1 MDAPGRGEGEGGVA
15 SEISREKFLGTGDA
29 GSGPSWSGWG
39 GAPVGAR
46 NRAGASEEEREDREG
61 PRDANTHD
69 RPSREWRGVQSLLS
83 IYMFLF
89 VFSSVLKRPSCRH
102 SQWRREGVAMR
113 EKPRPPVQVF
123 AYDDTLGAD
132 EGRELESLLAYFPA
146 SAPVASKVR
155 ALSLARGIVGF
166 ASQFSIGSEGA
177 EGADTA
183 VRREDAR
190 VVRTKRGRLACL
202 LATPSSRGSRTH
214 GGGSRLWLCASLD
227 DSIATSTAVRDGALV
242 DALRILRDDHAMLH
256 GDTSPPS
263 SRNLSPLVADLGAR
277 LSPPTTGWVGMQS
290 THGGE
295 KRLCGSALHAL
306 HSPLAPP
313 TGCPLTSTSR
323 EVFLLTQSAV
333 NAATLA
339 LDDWADD
346 AKDDDNSDDD
356 DVNDKDG
363 DLVADTAVFH
373 EGGMLWS
380 SATVRATRAI
390 ARYAERCLVPGVAF
404 GEGDGVGVTRTREAD
419 VAGASSR
426 ERGNEAGNS
435 EAAEKVASTA
445 ARARALAAAV
455 RAEAAAGISSLRE
468 ARKRDGTDAG
478 DGDGGDAAEEE
489 KVDEV
494 PVSASEWSVAPD
506 GFLRRSSAAGEAVE
520 ASGRDVPAA
529 AYLLRLHAPAAGA
542 RMISDDTS
550 NDDPK
555 SRDGSI
561 YLLTL
566 RVGSATLALSL
577 RATRCPRLTDED
589 GWKALRRLCVDAA
602 GPRLRELHESLALAN
617 STGPSRRKKTLA
629 SIRGGSEPGTS
640 LKASDHVPG
649 YRYLYVDDATLAVRA
664 TPEAKLATVT
674 FESLCAVQSV
684 RREMEDEM
692 SDNVGQRCSI
702 DDSGSSSIH
711 ELCVRARND
720 VWVVGKRATAPGDKG
735 GTSTYGARD
744 RWLWVVLERAGDTL
758 LDASAAVGA
767 FCDAHFRRRI
777 RRLVSDPLGQG
788 TGQET
793 VGRVFQS
800 SWAGD
805 T

>member
-1 MDAPGRGEGEGGVA
+1 MVVPEPAAGAREGRVDAPGRGEGEGGVA

-29 GSGPSWSGWG
+29 WSGPSWSGWG

-183 VRREDAR
+183 ARREDAR

-202 LATPSSRGSRTH
+202 LATPSSQGSRTH

-295 KRLCGSALHAL
+295 KRLCGSALHDL

-356 DVNDKDG
+356 TDVNDKDV

-373 EGGMLWS
+373 DGGMLWS

-404 GEGDGVGVTRTREAD
+404 GEGDGVGVTRTRESD

-426 ERGNEAGNS
+426 EREAAGNS

-468 ARKRDGTDAG
+468 ARKRDGGTDAG
-478 DGDGGDAAEEE
+478 GG
-489 KVDEV
+489 
-494 PVSASEWSVAPD
+494 
-506 GFLRRSSAAGEAVE
+506 
-520 ASGRDVPAA
+520 
-529 AYLLRLHAPAAGA
+529 
-542 RMISDDTS
+542 
-550 NDDPK
+550 
-555 SRDGSI
+555 
-561 YLLTL
+561 
-566 RVGSATLALSL
+566 
-577 RATRCPRLTDED
+577 
-589 GWKALRRLCVDAA
+589 
-602 GPRLRELHESLALAN
+602 
-617 STGPSRRKKTLA
+617 
-629 SIRGGSEPGTS
+629 
-640 LKASDHVPG
+640 
-649 YRYLYVDDATLAVRA
+649 
-664 TPEAKLATVT
+664 
-674 FESLCAVQSV
+674 
-684 RREMEDEM
+684 
-692 SDNVGQRCSI
+692 
-702 DDSGSSSIH
+702 
-711 ELCVRARND
+711 
-720 VWVVGKRATAPGDKG
+720 
-735 GTSTYGARD
+735 
-744 RWLWVVLERAGDTL
+744 
-758 LDASAAVGA
+758 
-767 FCDAHFRRRI
+767 
-777 RRLVSDPLGQG
+777 
-788 TGQET
+788 
-793 VGRVFQS
+793 
-800 SWAGD
+800 
-805 T
+805 

>member
-1 MDAPGRGEGEGGVA
+1 
-15 SEISREKFLGTGDA
+15 
-29 GSGPSWSGWG
+29 
-39 GAPVGAR
+39 
-46 NRAGASEEEREDREG
+46 
-61 PRDANTHD
+61 
-69 RPSREWRGVQSLLS
+69 
-83 IYMFLF
+83 
-89 VFSSVLKRPSCRH
+89 
-102 SQWRREGVAMR
+102 MR

-346 AKDDDNSDDD
+346 AEDDDNSDDD
-356 DVNDKDG
+356 TDVNDKDG

-404 GEGDGVGVTRTREAD
+404 GEGDGVGVTRTRESD

-550 NDDPK
+550 NDDPR
-555 SRDGSI
+555 SHDGSI

-566 RVGSATLALSL
+566 RVGSATLTLSL

-767 FCDAHFRRRI
+767 FCDAHF
-777 RRLVSDPLGQG
+777 DG
-788 TGQET
+788 
-793 VGRVFQS
+793 VFDAS
-800 SWAGD
+800 
-805 T
+805 

>member
-1 MDAPGRGEGEGGVA
+1 
-15 SEISREKFLGTGDA
+15 
-29 GSGPSWSGWG
+29 
-39 GAPVGAR
+39 
-46 NRAGASEEEREDREG
+46 
-61 PRDANTHD
+61 
-69 RPSREWRGVQSLLS
+69 
-83 IYMFLF
+83 
-89 VFSSVLKRPSCRH
+89 
-102 SQWRREGVAMR
+102 
-113 EKPRPPVQVF
+113 
-123 AYDDTLGAD
+123 
-132 EGRELESLLAYFPA
+132 
-146 SAPVASKVR
+146 
-155 ALSLARGIVGF
+155 
-166 ASQFSIGSEGA
+166 
-177 EGADTA
+177 
-183 VRREDAR
+183 
-190 VVRTKRGRLACL
+190 
-202 LATPSSRGSRTH
+202 
-214 GGGSRLWLCASLD
+214 
-227 DSIATSTAVRDGALV
+227 
-242 DALRILRDDHAMLH
+242 MLH

-277 LSPPTTGWVGMQS
+277 LSPATTGWVGMQS

-346 AKDDDNSDDD
+346 AKDDDNDDD
-356 DVNDKDG
+356 GRNDKDD

-404 GEGDGVGVTRTREAD
+404 GEGDGVGVTRTRESD

-426 ERGNEAGNS
+426 GPEVAGNS

-478 DGDGGDAAEEE
+478 DGDGGAGDAAEEGE
-489 KVDEV
+489 VDEV

-542 RMISDDTS
+542 RMTSDDTS

-555 SRDGSI
+555 SHDGSI

-589 GWKALRRLCVDAA
+589 GWKALRRLCVDSA
-602 GPRLRELHESLALAN
+602 GPRLRELHESLAAAN
-617 STGPSRRKKTLA
+617 STGPSA
-629 SIRGGSEPGTS
+629 
-640 LKASDHVPG
+640 
-649 YRYLYVDDATLAVRA
+649 
-664 TPEAKLATVT
+664 
-674 FESLCAVQSV
+674 
-684 RREMEDEM
+684 
-692 SDNVGQRCSI
+692 
-702 DDSGSSSIH
+702 
-711 ELCVRARND
+711 
-720 VWVVGKRATAPGDKG
+720 GKR
-735 GTSTYGARD
+735 
-744 RWLWVVLERAGDTL
+744 L
-758 LDASAAVGA
+758 
-767 FCDAHFRRRI
+767 
-777 RRLVSDPLGQG
+777 
-788 TGQET
+788 
-793 VGRVFQS
+793 
-800 SWAGD
+800 
-805 T
+805 

>member
-1 MDAPGRGEGEGGVA
+1 
-15 SEISREKFLGTGDA
+15 
-29 GSGPSWSGWG
+29 
-39 GAPVGAR
+39 
-46 NRAGASEEEREDREG
+46 
-61 PRDANTHD
+61 
-69 RPSREWRGVQSLLS
+69 
-83 IYMFLF
+83 
-89 VFSSVLKRPSCRH
+89 
-102 SQWRREGVAMR
+102 MR

-202 LATPSSRGSRTH
+202 LATPSRGSTH

-227 DSIATSTAVRDGALV
+227 DSIATSTAVRDGAIV

-277 LSPPTTGWVGMQS
+277 LSPATNGWVGMQS

-339 LDDWADD
+339 LDDWADETGRD
-346 AKDDDNSDDD
+346 EDDDDA
-356 DVNDKDG
+356 DVNDKDD

-390 ARYAERCLVPGVAF
+390 ARYADRCLVPGVAF
-404 GEGDGVGVTRTREAD
+404 GEGDGVGVMRTRESD
-419 VAGASSR
+419 GAGASSR
-426 ERGNEAGNS
+426 GPEVAGNS
-435 EAAEKVASTA
+435 EAAEKVASAA

-455 RAEAAAGISSLRE
+455 RAEANAGISSLRE
-468 ARKRDGTDAG
+468 ARNGDNRTDAG
-478 DGDGGDAAEEE
+478 DGEWGAGDVAEEGE
-489 KVDEV
+489 VDEV

-542 RMISDDTS
+542 RMTSDDTS

-555 SRDGSI
+555 SHDGSI

-577 RATRCPRLTDED
+577 RSTRCPRLTDED
-589 GWKALRRLCVDAA
+589 GWKALRRLCVDSA
-602 GPRLRELHESLALAN
+602 GPRLRELHESLAAAN
-617 STGPSRRKKTLA
+617 STGPSRKKTLA

-664 TPEAKLATVT
+664 TPEGKLAKVT

-684 RREMEDEM
+684 RREMDDEL
-692 SDNVGQRCSI
+692 SNSLVSI

-744 RWLWVVLERAGDTL
+744 RWLWVVLERAGYTL
-758 LDASAAVGA
+758 LDASAAVSA
-767 FCDAHFRRRI
+767 FCDANF
-777 RRLVSDPLGQG
+777 DG
-788 TGQET
+788 
-793 VGRVFQS
+793 VFDAS
-800 SWAGD
+800 
-805 T
+805 

>member
-1 MDAPGRGEGEGGVA
+1 MVVPEPAAGAREGRVDAPGRGEGEGGVA

-356 DVNDKDG
+356 G
-363 DLVADTAVFH
+363 
-373 EGGMLWS
+373 
-380 SATVRATRAI
+380 
-390 ARYAERCLVPGVAF
+390 
-404 GEGDGVGVTRTREAD
+404 
-419 VAGASSR
+419 R
-426 ERGNEAGNS
+426 ER
-435 EAAEKVASTA
+435 
-445 ARARALAAAV
+445 
-455 RAEAAAGISSLRE
+455 
-468 ARKRDGTDAG
+468 
-478 DGDGGDAAEEE
+478 
-489 KVDEV
+489 
-494 PVSASEWSVAPD
+494 
-506 GFLRRSSAAGEAVE
+506 
-520 ASGRDVPAA
+520 
-529 AYLLRLHAPAAGA
+529 
-542 RMISDDTS
+542 
-550 NDDPK
+550 
-555 SRDGSI
+555 
-561 YLLTL
+561 
-566 RVGSATLALSL
+566 
-577 RATRCPRLTDED
+577 
-589 GWKALRRLCVDAA
+589 
-602 GPRLRELHESLALAN
+602 
-617 STGPSRRKKTLA
+617 
-629 SIRGGSEPGTS
+629 
-640 LKASDHVPG
+640 
-649 YRYLYVDDATLAVRA
+649 
-664 TPEAKLATVT
+664 
-674 FESLCAVQSV
+674 
-684 RREMEDEM
+684 
-692 SDNVGQRCSI
+692 
-702 DDSGSSSIH
+702 
-711 ELCVRARND
+711 
-720 VWVVGKRATAPGDKG
+720 
-735 GTSTYGARD
+735 
-744 RWLWVVLERAGDTL
+744 
-758 LDASAAVGA
+758 
-767 FCDAHFRRRI
+767 
-777 RRLVSDPLGQG
+777 
-788 TGQET
+788 
-793 VGRVFQS
+793 
-800 SWAGD
+800 
-805 T
+805 

>member
-1 MDAPGRGEGEGGVA
+1 
-15 SEISREKFLGTGDA
+15 
-29 GSGPSWSGWG
+29 
-39 GAPVGAR
+39 
-46 NRAGASEEEREDREG
+46 
-61 PRDANTHD
+61 
-69 RPSREWRGVQSLLS
+69 
-83 IYMFLF
+83 
-89 VFSSVLKRPSCRH
+89 
-102 SQWRREGVAMR
+102 MR

-202 LATPSSRGSRTH
+202 LATPSRGSTH

-227 DSIATSTAVRDGALV
+227 DSIATSTAVRDGAIV

-277 LSPPTTGWVGMQS
+277 LSPATNGWVGMQS

-339 LDDWADD
+339 LDDWADETGRD
-346 AKDDDNSDDD
+346 EDDDDA
-356 DVNDKDG
+356 DVNDKDD

-404 GEGDGVGVTRTREAD
+404 GEGDGVGVTRTRESD
-419 VAGASSR
+419 GAGASSR
-426 ERGNEAGNS
+426 GPEVAGNS

-455 RAEAAAGISSLRE
+455 RAEATAGISSLRE
-468 ARKRDGTDAG
+468 ARNGDNRTDAG
-478 DGDGGDAAEEE
+478 DGEWGAGDVAEEGE
-489 KVDEV
+489 VDEV

-542 RMISDDTS
+542 RMTSDDTS

-555 SRDGSI
+555 SHDGSI

-577 RATRCPRLTDED
+577 RSTRCPRLTDED
-589 GWKALRRLCVDAA
+589 GWKALRRLCVDSA
-602 GPRLRELHESLALAN
+602 GPRLRELHESLAAAK
-617 STGPSRRKKTLA
+617 STGPSRKKTLA

-664 TPEAKLATVT
+664 TPEAKLAKVA

-684 RREMEDEM
+684 RREMDDEL
-692 SDNVGQRCSI
+692 SNSLVSI

-758 LDASAAVGA
+758 LDASAAVSA
-767 FCDAHFRRRI
+767 FCDANF
-777 RRLVSDPLGQG
+777 DG
-788 TGQET
+788 
-793 VGRVFQS
+793 VFDAS
-800 SWAGD
+800 
-805 T
+805 

>member
-1 MDAPGRGEGEGGVA
+1 
-15 SEISREKFLGTGDA
+15 
-29 GSGPSWSGWG
+29 
-39 GAPVGAR
+39 
-46 NRAGASEEEREDREG
+46 
-61 PRDANTHD
+61 
-69 RPSREWRGVQSLLS
+69 
-83 IYMFLF
+83 
-89 VFSSVLKRPSCRH
+89 
-102 SQWRREGVAMR
+102 MR

-202 LATPSSRGSRTH
+202 LATPSRGSTH

-227 DSIATSTAVRDGALV
+227 DSIATSTAVRDGAIV

-277 LSPPTTGWVGMQS
+277 LSPATNGWVGMQS

-295 KRLCGSALHAL
+295 KQLCGSALHAL

-339 LDDWADD
+339 LDDWADETGRD
-346 AKDDDNSDDD
+346 EDDDDA
-356 DVNDKDG
+356 DVNDKDD

-390 ARYAERCLVPGVAF
+390 ARYADRCLVPGVAF
-404 GEGDGVGVTRTREAD
+404 GEGDGVGVTHTRESD
-419 VAGASSR
+419 GAGASSR
-426 ERGNEAGNS
+426 GPEVAGNS
-435 EAAEKVASTA
+435 EAAEKVASAA

-455 RAEAAAGISSLRE
+455 RAEANAGISSLRE
-468 ARKRDGTDAG
+468 ARNGDNRTDAG
-478 DGDGGDAAEEE
+478 DGEWGAGDVAEEGE
-489 KVDEV
+489 VDEV

-542 RMISDDTS
+542 RMTSDDTS

-555 SRDGSI
+555 SHDGSI

-577 RATRCPRLTDED
+577 RSTRCPRLTDED
-589 GWKALRRLCVDAA
+589 GWKALRRLCVDSA
-602 GPRLRELHESLALAN
+602 GPRLRELHESLAAAK
-617 STGPSRRKKTLA
+617 STGPSRKKTLA

-664 TPEAKLATVT
+664 TPEAKLAKVT

-684 RREMEDEM
+684 RREMDDEL
-692 SDNVGQRCSI
+692 SNSLVSI

-744 RWLWVVLERAGDTL
+744 RWLWVVLERAGYTL
-758 LDASAAVGA
+758 LDASAAVSA
-767 FCDAHFRRRI
+767 FCDANF
-777 RRLVSDPLGQG
+777 DG
-788 TGQET
+788 
-793 VGRVFQS
+793 VFDAS
-800 SWAGD
+800 
-805 T
+805 

>member
-1 MDAPGRGEGEGGVA
+1 MVVPEPAAGAREGRVDAPGRGEGEGGVA

-29 GSGPSWSGWG
+29 WSGPSWSGWG

-102 SQWRREGVAMR
+102 SQWRRDGVAMR

-256 GDTSPPS
+256 SDASPPS

-356 DVNDKDG
+356 TDVNDKDV
-363 DLVADTAVFH
+363 DMVADTAVFH

-468 ARKRDGTDAG
+468 ARERDGTDAG
-478 DGDGGDAAEEE
+478 DGDGGNVAEEAE
-489 KVDEV
+489 EGEVGEADEV

-550 NDDPK
+550 NDAPK

-629 SIRGGSEPGTS
+629 SIRGGSEPRTS

-767 FCDAHFRRRI
+767 FSEAHF
-777 RRLVSDPLGQG
+777 DG
-788 TGQET
+788 
-793 VGRVFQS
+793 VFDAS
-800 SWAGD
+800 
-805 T
+805 

>member
-1 MDAPGRGEGEGGVA
+1 
-15 SEISREKFLGTGDA
+15 
-29 GSGPSWSGWG
+29 
-39 GAPVGAR
+39 
-46 NRAGASEEEREDREG
+46 
-61 PRDANTHD
+61 
-69 RPSREWRGVQSLLS
+69 
-83 IYMFLF
+83 
-89 VFSSVLKRPSCRH
+89 
-102 SQWRREGVAMR
+102 MR

-123 AYDDTLGAD
+123 AYDDTLGPE

-146 SAPVASKVR
+146 SAPVGSKVR
-155 ALSLARGIVGF
+155 ALSLARGIVRF
-166 ASQFSIGSEGA
+166 ASQYDGSAGA

-183 VRREDAR
+183 ARREDAR

-202 LATPSSRGSRTH
+202 LATPSRGSTH

-227 DSIATSTAVRDGALV
+227 DSIATSTAVRDGAIV

-277 LSPPTTGWVGMQS
+277 LSPATNGWVGMQS

-339 LDDWADD
+339 LDDWADETGRD
-346 AKDDDNSDDD
+346 EDDDDA
-356 DVNDKDG
+356 DVNDKDD

-390 ARYAERCLVPGVAF
+390 ARYADRCLVPGVAF
-404 GEGDGVGVTRTREAD
+404 GEGDGVGVMRTRESD
-419 VAGASSR
+419 GAGASSR
-426 ERGNEAGNS
+426 GPEVAGNS
-435 EAAEKVASTA
+435 EAAEKVASAA

-455 RAEAAAGISSLRE
+455 RAEATAGISSLRE
-468 ARKRDGTDAG
+468 ARNGDNRTDAG
-478 DGDGGDAAEEE
+478 DGEWGAGDVAEEGE
-489 KVDEV
+489 VDEV

-542 RMISDDTS
+542 RMTSDDTS

-555 SRDGSI
+555 SHDGSI

-577 RATRCPRLTDED
+577 RSTRCPRLTDED
-589 GWKALRRLCVDAA
+589 GWKALRRLCVDSA
-602 GPRLRELHESLALAN
+602 GPRLRELHESLAAAK
-617 STGPSRRKKTLA
+617 STGPSRKKTLA

-664 TPEAKLATVT
+664 TPEAKLAKVT

-684 RREMEDEM
+684 RREMDDEL
-692 SDNVGQRCSI
+692 SNSLVSI

-758 LDASAAVGA
+758 LDASAAVSA
-767 FCDAHFRRRI
+767 FCDANF
-777 RRLVSDPLGQG
+777 DG
-788 TGQET
+788 
-793 VGRVFQS
+793 VFDAS
-800 SWAGD
+800 
-805 T
+805 

>member
-1 MDAPGRGEGEGGVA
+1 
-15 SEISREKFLGTGDA
+15 
-29 GSGPSWSGWG
+29 
-39 GAPVGAR
+39 
-46 NRAGASEEEREDREG
+46 
-61 PRDANTHD
+61 
-69 RPSREWRGVQSLLS
+69 
-83 IYMFLF
+83 
-89 VFSSVLKRPSCRH
+89 
-102 SQWRREGVAMR
+102 MR

-202 LATPSSRGSRTH
+202 LATPSRGSTH

-227 DSIATSTAVRDGALV
+227 DSIATSTAVRDGAIV

-277 LSPPTTGWVGMQS
+277 LSPATNGWVWMQS

-339 LDDWADD
+339 LDDWADETGRD
-346 AKDDDNSDDD
+346 EDDDDA
-356 DVNDKDG
+356 DVNDKDD

-404 GEGDGVGVTRTREAD
+404 GEGDGVGVTRTRESD
-419 VAGASSR
+419 GAGASSR
-426 ERGNEAGNS
+426 GPEVAGNS

-455 RAEAAAGISSLRE
+455 RAEATAGISSLRE
-468 ARKRDGTDAG
+468 ARNGDNRTDAG
-478 DGDGGDAAEEE
+478 DGEWGAGDVAEEGE
-489 KVDEV
+489 VDEV

-542 RMISDDTS
+542 RMTSDDTS

-555 SRDGSI
+555 SHDGSI

-577 RATRCPRLTDED
+577 RSTRCPRLTDED
-589 GWKALRRLCVDAA
+589 GWKALRRLCVDSA
-602 GPRLRELHESLALAN
+602 GPRLRELHESLAAAK
-617 STGPSRRKKTLA
+617 STGPSRKKTLA

-684 RREMEDEM
+684 RREMDDEL
-692 SDNVGQRCSI
+692 SNSLVSI

-744 RWLWVVLERAGDTL
+744 RWLWVVLERAGYTL
-758 LDASAAVGA
+758 LDASAAVSA
-767 FCDAHFRRRI
+767 FCDANF
-777 RRLVSDPLGQG
+777 DG
-788 TGQET
+788 
-793 VGRVFQS
+793 VFDAS
-800 SWAGD
+800 
-805 T
+805 

>member
-1 MDAPGRGEGEGGVA
+1 
-15 SEISREKFLGTGDA
+15 
-29 GSGPSWSGWG
+29 
-39 GAPVGAR
+39 
-46 NRAGASEEEREDREG
+46 
-61 PRDANTHD
+61 
-69 RPSREWRGVQSLLS
+69 
-83 IYMFLF
+83 
-89 VFSSVLKRPSCRH
+89 
-102 SQWRREGVAMR
+102 MR

-202 LATPSSRGSRTH
+202 LATPSSQGSRTH

-295 KRLCGSALHAL
+295 KRLCGSALHDL

-313 TGCPLTSTSR
+313 TGCPLTYTSR

-356 DVNDKDG
+356 TDVNNKDV
-363 DLVADTAVFH
+363 DMVADTAVFH
-373 EGGMLWS
+373 DGGMLWS

-404 GEGDGVGVTRTREAD
+404 GEGDGVGVTRTRESD

-426 ERGNEAGNS
+426 EREAAGNS

-468 ARKRDGTDAG
+468 ARKRDGGTDAG
-478 DGDGGDAAEEE
+478 GGEWGAGDAAEEGE
-489 KVDEV
+489 VDEV

-550 NDDPK
+550 NDDSK

-561 YLLTL
+561 HLLTL

-674 FESLCAVQSV
+674 FDSLCAVQSV

-692 SDNVGQRCSI
+692 SNSFCSI

-767 FCDAHFRRRI
+767 FCEAHF
-777 RRLVSDPLGQG
+777 DG
-788 TGQET
+788 
-793 VGRVFQS
+793 VFDAS
-800 SWAGD
+800 
-805 T
+805 

>member
-1 MDAPGRGEGEGGVA
+1 
-15 SEISREKFLGTGDA
+15 
-29 GSGPSWSGWG
+29 
-39 GAPVGAR
+39 
-46 NRAGASEEEREDREG
+46 
-61 PRDANTHD
+61 
-69 RPSREWRGVQSLLS
+69 
-83 IYMFLF
+83 
-89 VFSSVLKRPSCRH
+89 
-102 SQWRREGVAMR
+102 MR

-166 ASQFSIGSEGA
+166 ASQFVLGSEGA

-256 GDTSPPS
+256 SDASPPS

-277 LSPPTTGWVGMQS
+277 LSPATTGWVGMQS

-295 KRLCGSALHAL
+295 KRLCGSALHDL

-356 DVNDKDG
+356 TDVNDKDV
-363 DLVADTAVFH
+363 DMVADTAVFH

-404 GEGDGVGVTRTREAD
+404 GEGDGVGVTRTRESD

-426 ERGNEAGNS
+426 EREAAGNS

-468 ARKRDGTDAG
+468 ARKRDGGRTREA
-478 DGDGGDAAEEE
+478 
-489 KVDEV
+489 
-494 PVSASEWSVAPD
+494 VSGARAMRPRRAKWTK
-506 GFLRRSSAAGEAVE
+506 FRCRRRS
-520 ASGRDVPAA
+520 GRSRPTGSCGGPAP
-529 AYLLRLHAPAAGA
+529 RA
-542 RMISDDTS
+542 R
-550 NDDPK
+550 
-555 SRDGSI
+555 
-561 YLLTL
+561 
-566 RVGSATLALSL
+566 
-577 RATRCPRLTDED
+577 
-589 GWKALRRLCVDAA
+589 
-602 GPRLRELHESLALAN
+602 
-617 STGPSRRKKTLA
+617 PSRRA
-629 SIRGGSEPGTS
+629 VGTCRPPRTS
-640 LKASDHVPG
+640 
-649 YRYLYVDDATLAVRA
+649 
-664 TPEAKLATVT
+664 
-674 FESLCAVQSV
+674 
-684 RREMEDEM
+684 
-692 SDNVGQRCSI
+692 
-702 DDSGSSSIH
+702 SGSTPRRP
-711 ELCVRARND
+711 VR
-720 VWVVGKRATAPGDKG
+720 G
-735 GTSTYGARD
+735 
-744 RWLWVVLERAGDTL
+744 
-758 LDASAAVGA
+758 
-767 FCDAHFRRRI
+767 
-777 RRLVSDPLGQG
+777 
-788 TGQET
+788 
-793 VGRVFQS
+793 
-800 SWAGD
+800 
-805 T
+805 

>member
-1 MDAPGRGEGEGGVA
+1 
-15 SEISREKFLGTGDA
+15 
-29 GSGPSWSGWG
+29 
-39 GAPVGAR
+39 
-46 NRAGASEEEREDREG
+46 
-61 PRDANTHD
+61 
-69 RPSREWRGVQSLLS
+69 
-83 IYMFLF
+83 
-89 VFSSVLKRPSCRH
+89 
-102 SQWRREGVAMR
+102 MR

-166 ASQFSIGSEGA
+166 ASQFSIGSDGA

-356 DVNDKDG
+356 DVNDKDD

-390 ARYAERCLVPGVAF
+390 ARYAERCMVPDVAF
-404 GEGDGVGVTRTREAD
+404 VEGDGVGVTRTRESD
-419 VAGASSR
+419 GAGVSSR
-426 ERGNEAGNS
+426 GPEVTGNNS
-435 EAAEKVASTA
+435 GAAEKVASTA

-455 RAEAAAGISSLRE
+455 RAEATAGISSLRE
-468 ARKRDGTDAG
+468 ARKCDETDAG
-478 DGDGGDAAEEE
+478 GGDGDDAAEEGE
-489 KVDEV
+489 VDEV

-555 SRDGSI
+555 SHDGSI

-589 GWKALRRLCVDAA
+589 RWKALRRLCVDAA

-674 FESLCAVQSV
+674 FESLRAVQSV

-692 SDNVGQRCSI
+692 SDKIGSI
-702 DDSGSSSIH
+702 DGSGSSSIH

-735 GTSTYGARD
+735 GTSTYGDRDRD

-767 FCDAHFRRRI
+767 FCDAHF
-777 RRLVSDPLGQG
+777 DG
-788 TGQET
+788 
-793 VGRVFQS
+793 VFDAS
-800 SWAGD
+800 
-805 T
+805 

>member
-1 MDAPGRGEGEGGVA
+1 
-15 SEISREKFLGTGDA
+15 
-29 GSGPSWSGWG
+29 
-39 GAPVGAR
+39 
-46 NRAGASEEEREDREG
+46 
-61 PRDANTHD
+61 
-69 RPSREWRGVQSLLS
+69 
-83 IYMFLF
+83 
-89 VFSSVLKRPSCRH
+89 
-102 SQWRREGVAMR
+102 
-113 EKPRPPVQVF
+113 
-123 AYDDTLGAD
+123 
-132 EGRELESLLAYFPA
+132 
-146 SAPVASKVR
+146 
-155 ALSLARGIVGF
+155 
-166 ASQFSIGSEGA
+166 
-177 EGADTA
+177 
-183 VRREDAR
+183 
-190 VVRTKRGRLACL
+190 
-202 LATPSSRGSRTH
+202 
-214 GGGSRLWLCASLD
+214 
-227 DSIATSTAVRDGALV
+227 
-242 DALRILRDDHAMLH
+242 
-256 GDTSPPS
+256 
-263 SRNLSPLVADLGAR
+263 
-277 LSPPTTGWVGMQS
+277 MQS

-356 DVNDKDG
+356 TDVNDKDV
-363 DLVADTAVFH
+363 DMVADTAVFH

-404 GEGDGVGVTRTREAD
+404 GEGDGVGVTRTRESD

-426 ERGNEAGNS
+426 EREAAGNS

-468 ARKRDGTDAG
+468 ARKRDGGTDAG
-478 DGDGGDAAEEE
+478 GGEWGAGDAAEEGE
-489 KVDEV
+489 VDEV

-555 SRDGSI
+555 SHDGSI

-617 STGPSRRKKTLA
+617 STGPSRRKNTLA

-692 SDNVGQRCSI
+692 SNSLVSI

-767 FCDAHFRRRI
+767 FSEAHF
-777 RRLVSDPLGQG
+777 DG
-788 TGQET
+788 
-793 VGRVFQS
+793 VFDAS
-800 SWAGD
+800 
-805 T
+805 

>member
-1 MDAPGRGEGEGGVA
+1 
-15 SEISREKFLGTGDA
+15 
-29 GSGPSWSGWG
+29 
-39 GAPVGAR
+39 
-46 NRAGASEEEREDREG
+46 
-61 PRDANTHD
+61 
-69 RPSREWRGVQSLLS
+69 
-83 IYMFLF
+83 
-89 VFSSVLKRPSCRH
+89 
-102 SQWRREGVAMR
+102 MR

-166 ASQFSIGSEGA
+166 ASQFVLGSEGA

-256 GDTSPPS
+256 SDASPPS

-277 LSPPTTGWVGMQS
+277 LSPATTGWVGMQS

-295 KRLCGSALHAL
+295 KRLCGSALHDL

-356 DVNDKDG
+356 TDVNDKDV
-363 DLVADTAVFH
+363 DMVADTAVFH

-404 GEGDGVGVTRTREAD
+404 GEGDGVGVTRTRESD

-426 ERGNEAGNS
+426 EREAAGNS

-478 DGDGGDAAEEE
+478 DGEAEEGE
-489 KVDEV
+489 VDEV

-555 SRDGSI
+555 SHDGSI

-684 RREMEDEM
+684 RREMDDEL
-692 SDNVGQRCSI
+692 SNSLVSI

-767 FCDAHFRRRI
+767 FSEAHF
-777 RRLVSDPLGQG
+777 DG
-788 TGQET
+788 
-793 VGRVFQS
+793 VFDAS
-800 SWAGD
+800 
-805 T
+805 

>member
-1 MDAPGRGEGEGGVA
+1 
-15 SEISREKFLGTGDA
+15 
-29 GSGPSWSGWG
+29 
-39 GAPVGAR
+39 
-46 NRAGASEEEREDREG
+46 
-61 PRDANTHD
+61 
-69 RPSREWRGVQSLLS
+69 
-83 IYMFLF
+83 
-89 VFSSVLKRPSCRH
+89 
-102 SQWRREGVAMR
+102 MR

-123 AYDDTLGAD
+123 AYDDTLGPE

-146 SAPVASKVR
+146 SAPVGSKVR
-155 ALSLARGIVGF
+155 ALSLARGIVRF
-166 ASQFSIGSEGA
+166 ASQYDGSAGA

-183 VRREDAR
+183 ARREDAR

-202 LATPSSRGSRTH
+202 LATPSRGSTH

-227 DSIATSTAVRDGALV
+227 DSIATSTAVRDGAIV

-277 LSPPTTGWVGMQS
+277 LSPATNGWVGMQS

-339 LDDWADD
+339 LDDWADETGRD
-346 AKDDDNSDDD
+346 EDDDDA
-356 DVNDKDG
+356 DVNDKDD

-390 ARYAERCLVPGVAF
+390 ARYADRCLVPGVAF
-404 GEGDGVGVTRTREAD
+404 GEGDGVGVMRTRESD
-419 VAGASSR
+419 GAGASSR
-426 ERGNEAGNS
+426 GPEVAGNS
-435 EAAEKVASTA
+435 EAAEKVASAA

-455 RAEAAAGISSLRE
+455 RAEATAGISSLRE
-468 ARKRDGTDAG
+468 ARNGDNRTDAG
-478 DGDGGDAAEEE
+478 DGEWGAGDVAEEGE
-489 KVDEV
+489 VDEV

-542 RMISDDTS
+542 RMTSDDTS

-555 SRDGSI
+555 SHDGSI

-577 RATRCPRLTDED
+577 RSTRCPRLTDED
-589 GWKALRRLCVDAA
+589 GWKALRRLCVDSA
-602 GPRLRELHESLALAN
+602 GPRLRELHESLAAAN
-617 STGPSRRKKTLA
+617 STGPSRKKTLA

-664 TPEAKLATVT
+664 TPEAKLAKVT

-684 RREMEDEM
+684 RREMDDEL
-692 SDNVGQRCSI
+692 SNSLVSI

-758 LDASAAVGA
+758 LDASAAVSA
-767 FCDAHFRRRI
+767 FCDANF
-777 RRLVSDPLGQG
+777 DG
-788 TGQET
+788 
-793 VGRVFQS
+793 VFDAS
-800 SWAGD
+800 
-805 T
+805 